1 MKNTFLF
8 LLVILSLFS
17 CSSDDSTNSFSENN
31 LIGKWYLSGNSID
44 GGAFQPY
51 IHNCETN
58 RDFQEFFSNQELTL
72 NKYSEACILG
82 NPEVSNWEL
91 IGNKL
96 IVSNTNFDP
105 MIYNYKYE
113 IISLTD
119 TELIIEMSAE
129 SPDGMYVVR
138 TFLER

>member
-58 RDFQEFFSNQELTL
+58 RDYQEFLSNRELTF
-72 NKYSEACILG
+72 NKYSEECILG

>member
-1 MKNTFLF
+1 MKNIFLF
-8 LLVILSLFS
+8 VLVSLSLFS
-17 CSSDDSTNSFSENN
+17 CSNEDSNNSFSENN

-44 GGAFQPY
+44 GGPFQPY
-51 IHNCETN
+51 IHNCETS
-58 RDFQEFFSNQELTL
+58 RDYQEFLSNHELTF
-72 NKYSEACILG
+72 NKYSEVCILG
-82 NPEVSNWEL
+82 NPEVSNWKL

-105 MIYNYKYE
+105 MIYNYRYE
-113 IISLTD
+113 IISLTA